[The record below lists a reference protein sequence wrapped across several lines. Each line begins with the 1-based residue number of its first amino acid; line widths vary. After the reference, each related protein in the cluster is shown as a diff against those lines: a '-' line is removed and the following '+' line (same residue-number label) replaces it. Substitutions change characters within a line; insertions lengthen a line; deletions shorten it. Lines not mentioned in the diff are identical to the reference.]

1 MSSTGSSDVVRVGRD
16 RHVFAFGPDMVPAV
30 EVDPGTVLHLDL
42 NDCYFGQVRT
52 EEDTPDTL
60 DDALVNAATGPVAVR
75 GALPGDTLVVD
86 LLEIRTGNQGAATLM
101 PGRGQLGHLLDKPAT
116 RILRVE
122 DDLVHLGDV
131 TFPTRP
137 MVGVIG
143 VATGG
148 EVAPTLDA
156 GPHGGNLD
164 DNLNAAGSAV
174 WLPVRQPGAMLAIGD
189 MHAAMG
195 DGEVSGT
202 GVEIDGQVLVRVSL
216 VRGVQPHHPVTV
228 TPTHWVTHGTAVE
241 DLPAALDAACEEAGK
256 LLVDEWGFTVEDAFV
271 FLSVACDAGIAQ
283 AVHPCPGTVIAKV
296 KVPRV
301 DACPLPFRPR

>member
-1 MSSTGSSDVVRVGRD
+1 MPAPDAVRVGRD
-16 RHVFAFGPDMVPAV
+16 QHVFAFGPDMAPAV

-60 DDALVNAATGPVAVR
+60 DPAIINPATGPVAVR
-75 GALPGDTLVVD
+75 GAEPGDTLVVD
-86 LLEIRTGNQGAATLM
+86 LLQIRTGPRGAATLM
-101 PGRGQLGHLLDKPAT
+101 PGRGQLGHLLDKPST

-156 GPHGGNLD
+156 GRHGGNLD

-202 GVEIDGQVLVRVSL
+202 GVEIDGQVLVRVDVVKGL
-216 VRGVQPHHPVTV
+216 QPDHPVTV

-241 DLPAALDAACEEAGK
+241 DLTAALDLACEEAGR
-256 LLVDEWGFTVEDAFV
+256 LLVDEWGFSVEDAFV

>member
-1 MSSTGSSDVVRVGRD
+1 MPAPDVVRVGRD
-16 RHVFAFGPDMVPAV
+16 QHVFAFGPDMTPVV
-30 EVDPGTVLHLDL
+30 EVDPGAVLHLDL

-60 DDALVNAATGPVAVR
+60 DPAIINPATGPVAVR
-75 GALPGDTLVVD
+75 GAQPGDTLVVD
-86 LLEIRTGNQGAATLM
+86 LLEIRTGPRGAATLM
-101 PGRGQLGHLLDKPAT
+101 PGRGQLGHLLEKPST

-137 MVGVIG
+137 MVGVVG

-156 GPHGGNLD
+156 GRHGGNLD

-202 GVEIDGQVLVRVSL
+202 GVEIDGQVLVRVDL
-216 VRGVQPHHPVTV
+216 VRGLQPDHPVTV

-241 DLPAALDAACEEAGK
+241 DLTAALDLACEEAGR